1 MPPAKPIGEFPLA
14 PEAAGSGFSQGFS
27 GVNPDGS
34 VPVLG
39 R

>member
-1 MPPAKPIGEFPLA
+1 MPPAKPIRELPLA

-34 VPVLG
+34 EPVSG